1 MPDRHK
7 LRLLVIEYN
16 PLLSDG
22 KRVSDL
28 VSLTDSV
35 RPSVDELI
43 DDIRYSS
50 HGLVNCEIVGWERE
64 DCFPRHKKMFRLE
77 SGESPCLDEATVRK
91 LFENG
96 WYGWWNNEW
105 FNKEVCPEDVGFT
118 FDYQWMLEKHNII
131 ERRNNN
137 EFDMILIVN
146 QDPVYGFEACMLGR
160 NAYWINGD
168 PIEADCPL
176 TAILNVSVSRRDANY
191 ECHGHMMENI
201 MSHVFHGD
209 TILSGYEKGEFNGQD
224 PEKMNVWNRFVLADR
239 NFDGLAACGNVHFSP
254 NSVADY
260 DWRNETLVE
269 SNWRD
274 WLENYPDFKGIH
286 EPTNLRAY
294 IPLGIGEKDACRL
307 HHRWWFLC
315 MPHVA
320 GVNEDG
326 YSHSWWDY
334 YVKLDYVTEI
344 TPDASSDGFVLHYRS
359 GAEKVVQPG
368 DPGIFTEEKDGKI
381 TVKRD
386 GVSCTR

>member
-1 MPDRHK
+1 MPNRHT
-7 LRLLVIEYN
+7 LRILVIEYN

-22 KRVSDL
+22 RRVSDL
-28 VSLTDSV
+28 VNLTDSV
-35 RPSVDELI
+35 RPAVDELI

-50 HGLVNCEIVGWERE
+50 HGLVNCEIAAWERE
-64 DCFPRHKKMFRLE
+64 DGFPQHKVKFRLPG
-77 SGESPCLDEATVRK
+77 GESNCLDEATTRK

-105 FNKEVCPEDVGFT
+105 FNREICPEDVGFSL
-118 FDYQWMLEKHNII
+118 DYRWMLEKHNIV
-131 ERRNNN
+131 ERRNND
-137 EFDMILIVN
+137 EFDMIFVVN

-209 TILSGYEKGEFNGQD
+209 TILSGYDKDEFSGQD
-224 PEKMNVWNRFVLADR
+224 PEKMSLWNRFVLADR

-260 DWRNETLVE
+260 DWSNETPVE
-269 SNWRD
+269 SCWRD

-315 MPHVA
+315 MPHAA
-320 GVNEDG
+320 GVTPDG
-326 YSHSWWDY
+326 YSNSWWDY

-344 TPDASSDGFVLHYRS
+344 TDSGDGFVLHYRS
-359 GAEKVVQPG
+359 GAEKTVQPW
-368 DPGIFTEEKDGKI
+368 DREVYTEESDGKI

-386 GVSCTR
+386 GCSCTRSI

>member
-1 MPDRHK
+1 MPNTHTLK
-7 LRLLVIEYN
+7 ILVIEHN

-28 VSLTDSV
+28 VNLTDSIK
-35 RPSVDELI
+35 PSVDELI

-50 HGLVNCEIVGWERE
+50 HGLVNCEIVGWERVDE
-64 DCFPRHKKMFRLE
+64 FPKHTKKFKLE
-77 SGESPCLDEATVRK
+77 SGESYTLDEATVRK
-91 LFENG
+91 VFEKG

-105 FNKEVCPEDVGFT
+105 FNKEICPENVGFT

-131 ERRNNN
+131 ERRNNG
-137 EFDMILIVN
+137 EFNMIFIVN

-168 PIEADCPL
+168 AIEADCPM
-176 TAILNVSVSRRDANY
+176 TALMNVSVSRRDANY

-209 TILSGYEKGEFNGQD
+209 TILSGYRKDEFSGQN
-224 PEKMNVWNRFVLADR
+224 PEEMSLWNQFVLADR

-274 WLENYPDFKGIH
+274 WLENYPNFKGIH

-320 GVNEDG
+320 GVTPDG
-326 YSHSWWDY
+326 YSNSWWDY
-334 YVKLDYVTEI
+334 YVNLDYVTEI
-344 TPDASSDGFVLHYRS
+344 TAADDGFVLHYRS
-359 GAEKVVQPG
+359 GDTKTVQPW
-368 DPGIFTEEKDGKI
+368 DREVYTEEKDGKI

-386 GVSCTR
+386 GCVCTK

>member
-1 MPDRHK
+1 MPNKHTLK
-7 LRLLVIEYN
+7 ILVIEHN

-22 KRVSDL
+22 TRVSDL
-28 VSLTDSV
+28 VNLTDSV
-35 RPSVDELI
+35 KPSVEELM

-50 HGLVNCEIVGWERE
+50 HGLVNCEVVAWERVDE
-64 DCFPRHKKMFRLE
+64 FPKHTVLFKLA
-77 SGESPCLDEATVRK
+77 SGESHALDEATVREVFK
-91 LFENG
+91 NG

-105 FNKEVCPEDVGFT
+105 FNKEVCPENTGFS
-118 FDYQWMLEKHNII
+118 FDYQWFLEKHNII
-131 ERRNNN
+131 ERRNNG
-137 EFDMILIVN
+137 EFDMVFIVN
-146 QDPVYGFEACMLGR
+146 QDPVHGFEACMVGR

-168 PIEADCPL
+168 AIEADCPM
-176 TAILNVSVSRRDANY
+176 TALMNVSVSRRDANY

-209 TILSGYEKGEFNGQD
+209 TILSGYVDGEFNGQD
-224 PEKMNVWNRFVLADR
+224 PEKMSLWNRFVLADR
-239 NFDGLAACGNVHFSP
+239 NFDGLAGCGNVHFSP

-320 GVNEDG
+320 GVTPDG
-326 YSHSWWDY
+326 YSNNWWDY

-344 TPDASSDGFVLHYRS
+344 TASDNGFVLHYRS
-359 GAEKVVQPG
+359 GDTKTVQPW
-368 DPGIFTEEKDGKI
+368 DREVYTEEHDGKI
-381 TVKRD
+381 TVRRD
-386 GVSCTR
+386 GCSCTK

>member
-1 MPDRHK
+1 MLSKHT

-28 VSLTDSV
+28 VNLTDSIQ
-35 RPSVDELI
+35 PSVNELI

-50 HGLVNCEIVGWERE
+50 HGLVTCEIAAWERE
-64 DCFPRHKKMFRLE
+64 DGFPHHKKMFRLE
-77 SGESPCLDEATVRK
+77 SGESHCLDEATVRR
-91 LFENG
+91 LFEGG

-105 FNKEVCPEDVGFT
+105 FNKEVCPENVGFT

-131 ERRNNN
+131 ERRNND

-224 PEKMNVWNRFVLADR
+224 PEKMSLWNRFVLADR
-239 NFDGLAACGNVHFSP
+239 NFDGMAACGNVHFSP

-274 WLENYPDFKGIH
+274 WLENYPNFKGIH

-315 MPHVA
+315 MPHLA
-320 GVNEDG
+320 GVTPDG
-326 YSHSWWDY
+326 YSNSWWDY

-344 TPDASSDGFVLHYRS
+344 TASEDSDGFVLHYRS
-359 GAEKVVQPG
+359 GAEKVVQPW
-368 DPGIFTEEKDGKI
+368 DREVYTEELDGKI
-381 TVKRD
+381 IVKRD
-386 GVSCTR
+386 GCSCTR

>member
-1 MPDRHK
+1 MPNKHT
-7 LRLLVIEYN
+7 LRLLIIEYN

-22 KRVSDL
+22 RRVSDL
-28 VSLTDSV
+28 VNLTDSV
-35 RPSVDELI
+35 KPSVDELI

-64 DCFPRHKKMFRLE
+64 DCFPRHKVMFRLRD
-77 SGESPCLDEATVRK
+77 GESPCLDEETVLR
-91 LFENG
+91 LFEKG
-96 WYGWWNNEW
+96 WYGWWNNDW
-105 FNKEVCPEDVGFT
+105 FNKEICPEDVGFS

-131 ERRNNN
+131 ERRNHD

-191 ECHGHMMENI
+191 ECHGHMMECI

-209 TILSGYEKGEFNGQD
+209 TILSGYDKGEFSGQN
-224 PEKMNVWNRFVLADR
+224 PETMSLWNRFVLADR
-239 NFDGLAACGNVHFSP
+239 NFDGMAACGNVHFSP
-254 NSVADY
+254 NSVSDY
-260 DWRNETLVE
+260 DWSNETLVE
-269 SNWRD
+269 SCWRD

-315 MPHVA
+315 MPHVG
-320 GVNEDG
+320 GVTPDG
-326 YSHSWWDY
+326 YSNSWWDY

-344 TPDASSDGFVLHYRS
+344 TASEEGFVLHFRS
-359 GAEKVVQPG
+359 GAEKLVQPH
-368 DPGIFTEEKDGKI
+368 DPDVYTEERDGKI

-386 GVSCTR
+386 GCTCTR

>member
-28 VSLTDSV
+28 VSLTDAI

-131 ERRNNN
+131 ERRNND

-224 PEKMNVWNRFVLADR
+224 PEKMSVWNRFVLADR

-344 TPDASSDGFVLHYRS
+344 TPDASSGGFMLRCRS
-359 GAEKVVQPG
+359 GAEKVVQPH
-368 DPGIFTEEKDGKI
+368 DPEVYTEECGGKI

-386 GVSCTR
+386 GCTCTR